1 MTGYADHTLYDGAR
15 HRLRAQLLLLLL
27 VAALALTGCSGA
39 GDVAGDEGGGEVSS
53 SASTAAEDAG
63 GQTGAEADDD
73 GSDTTEAGGEDT
85 LVIASS
91 FPISSID
98 PTVEGYWAQG
108 FGFGELLL
116 RQTPDGVPESW
127 VAASAESVSD
137 TEWELTIHEGVT
149 FQNGNPVDAD
159 AVVAV
164 LQAHVAASDTLA
176 SALPD
181 VAFEA
186 TGDLTVS
193 VVTSEPAANLPAL
206 LANEVVP
213 VYDVAA
219 REALGEDPDE
229 QALMDAGLYT
239 GPYRVVS
246 LDASQMVMDRN
257 EDYWQGTP
265 PLEQVTLAFIADDQS
280 RILAVRSGEVDVAMY
295 APTAAAAELEGAEDA
310 IYTRAASGTLGP
322 RATIQ
327 VQEPPTDDP
336 LVRQAISLAIDYESI
351 ATDVLDG
358 VADVATGMYP
368 ADSAFAVENQVHD
381 PEEAAARLDEAGWE
395 LGDDGVRTRGG
406 EPLAIEIVA
415 YQADPD
421 MLPVATAMAAHLG
434 EVGFDASIREVDS
447 SSALYSEDV
456 TGWHIGLFRTGFF
469 GYGDILGLAQDLL
482 GTEGA
487 FNAGHIDDPEVNEML
502 ADLNQAFD
510 IDERDQLL
518 SELQERVIADQA
530 YAFMVASRPIAMV
543 VSPEWAGYE
552 PSQFYI
558 NVDWQTAP

>member
-1 MTGYADHTLYDGAR
+1 MTGPAAHALRNGAR
-15 HRLRAQLLLLLL
+15 RPGAHLLMLLL
-27 VAALALTGCSGA
+27 VAVLALAGCSGA
-39 GDVAGDEGGGEVSS
+39 ADGAGDDAADDADDGSS
-53 SASTAAEDAG
+53 SASTAAEGGGEGTEAG
-63 GQTGAEADDD
+63 ADD
-73 GSDTTEAGGEDT
+73 GSDMADADDT

-91 FPISSID
+91 FPISTVD

-116 RQTPDGVPESW
+116 RQTPDGVPEPW
-127 VAASAESVSD
+127 VAASAESVGD
-137 TEWELTIHEGVT
+137 TEWELAIHEGVT

-164 LQAHVAASDTLA
+164 LQAHVAASETLA

-181 VAFEA
+181 ATFEA

-193 VVTSEPAANLPAL
+193 VTTSEPAANLPAL
-206 LANEVVP
+206 LANEIVP

-229 QALMDAGLYT
+229 QALIDAGLYT
-239 GPYRVVS
+239 GPYQVVS
-246 LDASQMVMDRN
+246 LDASEMVMARN
-257 EDYWQGTP
+257 EGYWQGTP

-310 IYTRAASGTLGP
+310 IFTRAAAGTLGP

-327 VQEPPTDDP
+327 VEEPPTDDP

-358 VADVATGMYP
+358 VADVATSMYP
-368 ADSAFAVENQVHD
+368 AGSAFAVENQVHD
-381 PEEAAARLDEAGWE
+381 PHEAAARLEEAGWAM
-395 LGDDGVRTRGG
+395 GDDGVRTKDGD
-406 EPLAIEIVA
+406 PLAVEIVA

-421 MLPVATAMAAHLG
+421 MLPVATAMAAQLA

-447 SSALYSEDV
+447 SSALYSEDL

-482 GTEGA
+482 GTDGA
-487 FNAGHIDDPEVNEML
+487 FNAGHIDDPEVNEIL
-502 ADLNQAFD
+502 AELNQTFD
-510 IDERDQLL
+510 IEERDELL
-518 SELQERVIADQA
+518 AELQELVVTDQA